1 VAFAKLSP
9 RELEALTWAAQ
20 GKTYTEIG
28 KIMGITF
35 ASVKTYLDTG
45 RHKLGAV
52 NLPHSVAL
60 AITYGLIFMTET
72 ALAKRL
78 ISETEAETVRIYGEM
93 GVRRNGATPP
103 SKLNG

>member
-1 VAFAKLSP
+1 MITKLSP

-20 GKTYTEIG
+20 GKTYNEIG
-28 KIMGITF
+28 KIMHISF

-60 AITYGLIFMTET
+60 AITYGLILMTEK
-72 ALAKRL
+72 AIVARL
-78 ISETEAETVRIYGEM
+78 NAETEKETVQRYGEM
-93 GVRRNGATPP
+93 EARRNFPSPP
-103 SKLNG
+103 DKLNS